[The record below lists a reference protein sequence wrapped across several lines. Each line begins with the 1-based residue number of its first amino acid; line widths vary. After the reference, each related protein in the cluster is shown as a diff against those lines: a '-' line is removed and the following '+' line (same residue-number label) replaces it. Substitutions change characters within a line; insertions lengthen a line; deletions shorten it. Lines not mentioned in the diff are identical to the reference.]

1 MDNKRQGRNVFVS
14 TFRVP
19 DEYERSRM
27 EAERR
32 AALAEMLEAQAYQP
46 LNVNQPAP
54 IAPSQGLAKVL
65 KQYMG
70 AYEKR
75 KAREAEEKAK
85 GEELETAAEI
95 QGRLMGVDQLFDRDK
110 TGEMQSIYATPE
122 QQQAQIEADIA
133 RQRATGQLEEMTP
146 TAQYQRDPMDALR
159 LASTPAGIA
168 ATRGN
173 PTLAAMLQ
181 KSMEAD
187 KEPKSPYGS
196 IDPAKFTAAS
206 VKEFDAS
213 AKAGS
218 PDYTKLIPREYSEL
232 TPQQMYNLLLQTGEF
247 GLKKGQFE
255 FETGQPGPT
264 LSMPNFMV
272 GTQTFGPAA
281 PQAPAPQAPASQAAV
296 APAIPSAQLSPKQRQ
311 ELEGDLMKQNLE
323 RVDEQL
329 KNASKAAQSLE
340 KTYRT
345 LDVIESGN
353 LTTGFAA
360 DLRSNIQ
367 RGKDLLS
374 GIPSNRITND
384 QLLDA
389 LLGSEVYGYIQ
400 SLGIGARGM
409 DTPAEREFLLSVMAG
424 TREMNQET
432 LREMALMRAKV
443 LEQNI
448 DAINQQINAGDLDWY
463 FNLQAPY
470 GVRKREVTKPTRQ
483 MPANADPV
491 FDQANEILRKS
502 GF

>member
-95 QGRLMGVDQLFDRDK
+95 QGRLMGVDQLFDRDE

-133 RQRATGQLEEMTP
+133 RQRNTGQLEEMTP

-181 KSMEAD
+181 KSLETPKEAEFGTEPRYD
-187 KEPKSPYGS
+187 ASGKAYVINKAGGIKYLDGITKPPEGKTTLQRDYEFAVNQGYEGSFDDFRKSGVAKTSVDVRYGAPERGVDPEGNPIFFQPNPTGGPPVIIEGVKPEGRKLTQEEKTGRLYASRMAQAESVFEGLPVPGLGEKFKEGVPFGVGNLIITPESRQFYQAERNFINATLRRESGAVISP
-196 IDPAKFTAAS
+196 D
-206 VKEFDAS
+206 EFDNAR
-213 AKAGS
+213 KQ
-218 PDYTKLIPREYSEL
+218 YIP
-232 TPQQMYNLLLQTGEF
+232 
-247 GLKKGQFE
+247 
-255 FETGQPGPT
+255 QPG
-264 LSMPNFMV
+264 
-272 GTQTFGPAA
+272 
-281 PQAPAPQAPASQAAV
+281 
-296 APAIPSAQLSPKQRQ
+296 
-311 ELEGDLMKQNLE
+311 D
-323 RVDEQL
+323 D
-329 KNASKAAQSLE
+329 
-340 KTYRT
+340 
-345 LDVIESGN
+345 DV
-353 LTTGFAA
+353 T
-360 DLRSNIQ
+360 
-367 RGKDLLS
+367 
-374 GIPSNRITND
+374 
-384 QLLDA
+384 
-389 LLGSEVYGYIQ
+389 
-400 SLGIGARGM
+400 
-409 DTPAEREFLLSVMAG
+409 
-424 TREMNQET
+424 
-432 LREMALMRAKV
+432 
-443 LEQNI
+443 LEQKRQNREL
-448 DAINQQINAGDLDWY
+448 AIQLIG
-463 FNLQAPY
+463 
-470 GVRKREVTKPTRQ
+470 GGTEVTLPTETNVNFSSQ
-483 MPANADPV
+483 GKMPANFLSPSDRNRL
-491 FDQANEILRKS
+491 DELRRKRAS
-502 GF
+502 GG

>member
-95 QGRLMGVDQLFDRDK
+95 QGRLMGVDQLFDRDE

-181 KSMEAD
+181 KSMETPICIRVLGLFIKAN
-187 KEPKSPYGS
+187 
-196 IDPAKFTAAS
+196 ALLAA
-206 VKEFDAS
+206 
-213 AKAGS
+213 
-218 PDYTKLIPREYSEL
+218 TKY
-232 TPQQMYNLLLQTGEF
+232 
-247 GLKKGQFE
+247 LKKEKSQTMFVIFNWKGLLPSKLTE
-255 FETGQPGPT
+255 FLTWQKDRRPIKT
-264 LSMPNFMV
+264 RC
-272 GTQTFGPAA
+272 
-281 PQAPAPQAPASQAAV
+281 
-296 APAIPSAQLSPKQRQ
+296 AQDNKFWI
-311 ELEGDLMKQNLE
+311 
-323 RVDEQL
+323 
-329 KNASKAAQSLE
+329 
-340 KTYRT
+340 TW
-345 LDVIESGN
+345 
-353 LTTGFAA
+353 
-360 DLRSNIQ
+360 
-367 RGKDLLS
+367 
-374 GIPSNRITND
+374 ITNKWFFR
-384 QLLDA
+384 LCA
-389 LLGSEVYGYIQ
+389 
-400 SLGIGARGM
+400 
-409 DTPAEREFLLSVMAG
+409 T
-424 TREMNQET
+424 
-432 LREMALMRAKV
+432 
-443 LEQNI
+443 
-448 DAINQQINAGDLDWY
+448 
-463 FNLQAPY
+463 
-470 GVRKREVTKPTRQ
+470 
-483 MPANADPV
+483 
-491 FDQANEILRKS
+491 
-502 GF
+502 